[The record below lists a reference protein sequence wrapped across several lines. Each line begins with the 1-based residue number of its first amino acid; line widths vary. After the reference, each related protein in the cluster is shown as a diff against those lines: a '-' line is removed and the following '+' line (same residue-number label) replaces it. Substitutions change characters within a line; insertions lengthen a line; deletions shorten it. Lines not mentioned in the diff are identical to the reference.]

1 MTILSTLLASPLG
14 SILIEGDER
23 YVHRIVIGCETGGET
38 GGLAIE
44 RIDPASPAGRAAA
57 QLRAYFDGACEDFE
71 LPLAPATTA
80 RGDVLRQAI
89 TAIPYGASLSYGG
102 VARLAAS
109 SPRAIGQACARN
121 PFPIVVPCHRVLGNG
136 GAIGHYSAGDGV
148 ATKLWLLEHER
159 RGGLL

>member
-1 MTILSTLLASPLG
+1 MSMTILSTLLASPLG
-14 SILIEGDER
+14 PILIEGDER
-23 YVHRIVIGCETGGET
+23 HVHRIVIGDETGGP
-38 GGLAIE
+38 AIE
-44 RIDPASPAGRAAA
+44 RIDPSSPTGRAAV
-57 QLRAYFDGACEDFE
+57 QLQAYFDGACERFD
-71 LPLAPATTA
+71 LPLAPAMTA
-80 RGDVLRQAI
+80 RGEALRQAI
-89 TAIPYGASLSYGG
+89 IAIPCGASLSYGE

-136 GAIGHYSAGDGV
+136 GAIGQYSAGDGV

>member
-1 MTILSTLLASPLG
+1 MTILSALLASPLG
-14 SILIEGDER
+14 PILIEGDER
-23 YVHRIVIGCETGGET
+23 CLHRIIIGGER
-38 GGLAIE
+38 GGPEIE
-44 RIDPASPAGRAAA
+44 RVDPASPTGRAAM
-57 QLRAYFDGACEDFE
+57 QLRAYFDGACEMFD
-71 LPLAPATTA
+71 LPLAPAATH
-80 RGDVLRQAI
+80 RGEALRQAI
-89 TAIPYGASLSYGG
+89 IAIPCGASLSYGE

-136 GAIGHYSAGDGV
+136 GAIGQYSAGHGV

>member
-1 MTILSTLLASPLG
+1 MTILSALFASPLG

-23 YVHRIVIGCETGGET
+23 CLHRIVIGGECS
-38 GGLAIE
+38 GPEIE
-44 RIDPASPAGRAAA
+44 SDDPASPIARAVT
-57 QLRAYFDGACEDFE
+57 QLQAYFDGSCEMFD
-71 LPLAPATTA
+71 LPLAPAATP
-80 RGDVLRQAI
+80 RGEALRQAI
-89 TAIPYGASLSYGG
+89 IAIPCGTSLSYGE

-136 GAIGHYSAGDGV
+136 GAIGQYSAGHGV